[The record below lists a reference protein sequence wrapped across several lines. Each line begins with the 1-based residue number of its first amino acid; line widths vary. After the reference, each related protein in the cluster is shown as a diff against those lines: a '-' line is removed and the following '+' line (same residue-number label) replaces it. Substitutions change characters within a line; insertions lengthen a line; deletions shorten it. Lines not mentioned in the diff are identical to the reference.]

1 MPIAGMN
8 SNEGGMNMARLQ
20 DQFKSEL
27 APKLMEKFS
36 YTSVMQIP
44 RLEKVIINVACGEA
58 RDNPKMLDAIVADL
72 KQITGQ
78 KPVLCKAKKSVA
90 NFKLREGMTIGAK
103 VTLRGQRM
111 YEFVDRFFNLAL
123 PRVRD
128 FRGISPDSFDG
139 RGNYNLG
146 VREQLIFPE
155 IDYDKIDKVR
165 GMDVTIVTTAA
176 NDEEA
181 RELLSLLGAPFA
193 G

>member
-1 MPIAGMN
+1 
-8 SNEGGMNMARLQ
+8 MARLREQ
-20 DQFKSEL
+20 YKNEVMQ
-27 APKLMEKFS
+27 KLMEQYK
-36 YTSVMQIP
+36 YKSVMQIP
-44 RLEKVIINVACGEA
+44 RLEKIVINVACGEA

-72 KQITGQ
+72 KTITGQ

-103 VTLRGQRM
+103 VTLRGERM
-111 YEFVDRFFNLAL
+111 YEFLDRFFSLAL

-128 FRGISPDSFDG
+128 FRGINPDSFDG
-139 RGNYNLG
+139 RGNYNMG
-146 VREQLIFPE
+146 IKEQLIFPE

-165 GMDVTIVTTAA
+165 GMDLCFVTTAV

-181 RELLSLLGAPFA
+181 RTLLSLLGAPFA

>member
-1 MPIAGMN
+1 
-8 SNEGGMNMARLQ
+8 MARLQ
-20 DQFKSEL
+20 DRFKDEI
-27 APKLMEKFS
+27 APKLMEKFQ
-36 YTSVMQIP
+36 YKSVMQIP
-44 RLEKVIINVACGEA
+44 RLEKIVINVACGEA

-103 VTLRGQRM
+103 VTLRGERM

-128 FRGISPDSFDG
+128 FRGINPDSFDG

-146 VREQLIFPE
+146 VKEQLIFPE

-165 GMDVTIVTTAA
+165 GMDICFVTTAPT
-176 NDEEA
+176 DEEA
-181 RELLSLLGAPFA
+181 RELLTLMGAPFA
-193 G
+193 R

>member
-1 MPIAGMN
+1 
-8 SNEGGMNMARLQ
+8 MARLQ
-20 DQFKSEL
+20 DRFKEEI
-27 APKLMEKFS
+27 APKLMEQFG

-44 RLEKVIINVACGEA
+44 RVEKVVINVACGEA

-90 NFKLREGMTIGAK
+90 NFKVREGMTIGAK
-103 VTLRGQRM
+103 VTLRGERM
-111 YEFVDRFFNLAL
+111 YEFVDRFFSLAL

-139 RGNYNLG
+139 RGNYNMG
-146 VREQLIFPE
+146 IREQLIFPE

-165 GMDVTIVTTAA
+165 GMDLCFVTTA
-176 NDEEA
+176 NTDEEA
-181 RELLSLLGAPFA
+181 RALLSLLGAPFTR
-193 G
+193 